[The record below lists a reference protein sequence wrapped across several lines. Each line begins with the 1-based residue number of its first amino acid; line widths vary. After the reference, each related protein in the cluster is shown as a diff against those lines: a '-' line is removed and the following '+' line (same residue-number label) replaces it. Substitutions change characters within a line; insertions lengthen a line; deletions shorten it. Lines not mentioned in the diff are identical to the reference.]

1 MRSRITAARSRI
13 ACEAVQHVQFSPDGR
28 GSHPADLLES
38 TQAAV
43 RAMTSGRLSRHRK
56 AHTKSPNF
64 AAQRTIVSS
73 SSRQACG
80 GGPTISSWR
89 GVGDC
94 VAAHYALSSLS
105 GIGQTCPDLAIA
117 IFSGGEARTRLR
129 EIVMQNRPEPPFL
142 RVLPIESPNQSLAAL
157 LDLASYMK
165 IRSRN
170 SALNRVRSATC
181 ARIWRKPKA
190 GSR

>member
-1 MRSRITAARSRI
+1 MNLFNTCSSPRRARFTSRRPAGVDPSGGSSDDVGRAIATSEGAHEVAEFRRVSERSS
-13 ACEAVQHVQFSPDGR
+13 V
-28 GSHPADLLES
+28 
-38 TQAAV
+38 V
-43 RAMTSGRLSRHRK
+43 RRGRL
-56 AHTKSPNF
+56 AA
-64 AAQRTIVSS
+64 AAQRFQAGAGWGIVS
-73 SSRQACG
+73 
-80 GGPTISSWR
+80 PLIT
-89 GVGDC
+89 
-94 VAAHYALSSLS
+94 HYPSLS

-129 EIVMQNRPEPPFL
+129 EIVMQNRSESPFL
-142 RVLPIESPNQSLAAL
+142 RVLPIESPNQSLAAM

-170 SALNRVRSATC
+170 SALSRVRSATC